1 MFYLVQPMSVTV
13 KSEVSITSDCLSFGV
28 SQSLWIKPKLLSR
41 VDKPF
46 VIFVALA
53 SPASFP
59 SPSPFHS
66 GSGRE
71 RLPEVALRSC
81 GFSHLRQLRLTVNP
95 RTRLTSAGLQ
105 EAHLVWSVVCPSFV
119 ISPEQAPVHATSSLL
134 TCIFP
139 LRSEGS

>member
-1 MFYLVQPMSVTV
+1 MFYLVQPMSVTA
-13 KSEVSITSDCLSFGV
+13 KSEVSITSDGLSFGV

-59 SPSPFHS
+59 SPSPFHY
-66 GSGRE
+66 GSSRE
-71 RLPEVALRSC
+71 QLPEVALRSR

-95 RTRLTSAGLQ
+95 RSLGSHLRASRRLASSGL
-105 EAHLVWSVVCPSFV
+105 WC
-119 ISPEQAPVHATSSLL
+119 AP
-134 TCIFP
+134 P
-139 LRSEGS
+139 L